1 MHLNPNITE
10 MITCSY
16 HASIKMKPFETL
28 YRGRYRSLVGWFEIG
43 EMPLIGS
50 DLILDAM
57 EKVNLTRE
65 KLKSEISQK
74 PTKVIFLMLGGE
86 TS

>member
-1 MHLNPNITE
+1 MHLNSNITE

-16 HASIKMKPFETL
+16 HASIEMKPFETL
-28 YRGRYRSLVGWFEIG
+28 YRGRCRSLVGWFEIG

-50 DLILDAM
+50 DLILDVM
-57 EKVNLTRE
+57 EKVNLIRE
-65 KLKSEISQK
+65 KLKSAISQK
-74 PTKVIFLMLGGE
+74 LAKVIFLMLGGE